1 MTFADVSAA
10 FLASNE
16 AGIVDEFAILY
27 LINVCRPPH
36 AALSPGRCVRQ
47 RARPAL
53 PRTTK
58 APHTP
63 CGPGTLR

>member
-27 LINVCRPPH
+27 LIN
-36 AALSPGRCVRQ
+36 
-47 RARPAL
+47 ARPGA
-53 PRTTK
+53 
-58 APHTP
+58 
-63 CGPGTLR
+63 TLRGRSAGASASRCRSA